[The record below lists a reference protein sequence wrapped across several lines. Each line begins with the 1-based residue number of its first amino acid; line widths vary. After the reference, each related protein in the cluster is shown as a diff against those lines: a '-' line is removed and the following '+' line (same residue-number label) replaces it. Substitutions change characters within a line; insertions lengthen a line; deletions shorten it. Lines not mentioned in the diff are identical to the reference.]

1 MCSKIVSNLVCH
13 LKTQTQNAPI
23 FFYAHPHTHR
33 QMPYIYMLRKHI
45 RIVNLPNTN
54 DTFISIALSQL
65 VVYYRSQAFFFNFV
79 RSVRE
84 RDFFGGDGDD
94 K

>member
-1 MCSKIVSNLVCH
+1 MCSKIVSILVCH

-23 FFYAHPHTHR
+23 FFFMHTR
-33 QMPYIYMLRKHI
+33 TRTDRCRIYMLRKHI